1 MTGGRVS
8 SKKYVGSKVS
18 IVRWRPAASHY
29 TPTDT
34 FVSGTWDDGE
44 NEVCVWRVPECDDD
58 PNLQHHLT
66 HQGNVNDIQYVTRDT
81 FATASST
88 GSVHLYQHNVGGHL
102 EHKTSWKQIHSFRTS
117 HAPCTGLTSNG
128 DQIASVGEDGKLVI
142 INPGQERPVRTMES
156 VGGCS
161 VYTAVYVRA
170 NEILTGSLQ
179 GYLRLWD
186 IRAPQPTKAT
196 LHSLDQVGVYD
207 LAVHPTQQ
215 HLVAAGGEDG
225 ALAIW
230 DLRNTT
236 QPFTIIAAHNGPM
249 SEVSFH
255 PGAPDHLFTGG
266 LDGQLLHWDA
276 SASATPTHSHI
287 TPYTPTR
294 QHQGGSVTVWV
305 SSAVCNGCVDTTS
318 IIPPSPLPINSLDI
332 DGTTLIA
339 ASDNE
344 AIYTV
349 RQVMLY

>member
-8 SKKYVGSKVS
+8 SKKYVGSKVN

-29 TPTDT
+29 THADT
-34 FVSGTWDDGE
+34 FISGTWGDGE

-58 PNLQHHLT
+58 PNLQHNLK
-66 HQGNVNDIQYVTRDT
+66 HQGNVNDIQYVSRDT

-117 HAPCTGLTSNG
+117 RSPCTGVTSNG
-128 DQIASVGEDGKLVI
+128 DQIASVGEDGKLII
-142 INPGQERPVRTMES
+142 INPTQERPLRIMES

-161 VYTAVYVRA
+161 VYAAVYVRA

-186 IRAPQPTKAT
+186 IRAAQPAKTI
-196 LHSLDQVGVYD
+196 LHSIDQVGVYD

-215 HLVAAGGEDG
+215 HLVAAGGDDG

-230 DLRNTT
+230 DLRHTT

-249 SEVSFH
+249 SEVRFH

-276 SASATPTHSHI
+276 STSATPTHTHI
-287 TPYTPTR
+287 TPYTPSR

-305 SSAVCNGCVDTTS
+305 SSAVGSGCVDTTA

-349 RQVMLY
+349 RQVMLF